1 MSSSINGET
10 SPQASRNNSGD
21 DRRIEDTDEEGED
34 TDSEDSDEE
43 DTEEEDEELS
53 SAGTVR
59 DLFSAL
65 NCADDESVNADPYTP
80 ASGVE
85 NGGGVDED
93 YLKQLMSTLHIS
105 SAAAADCEDQNQ
117 HHSLPPQ
124 VTTMRSMS
132 EEERKQR
139 RLTNSVA

>member
-10 SPQASRNNSGD
+10 SPQASGNNSGD
-21 DRRIEDTDEEGED
+21 DRRIEDTDGEGED
-34 TDSEDSDEE
+34 TDSEDSDED
-43 DTEEEDEELS
+43 DTEEDEELS

-105 SAAAADCEDQNQ
+105 SAAADCEDQNQ

-124 VTTMRSMS
+124 VTTMRSIS

>member
-21 DRRIEDTDEEGED
+21 GRRIEDTDEEGED

-65 NCADDESVNADPYTP
+65 NCAEDESVNADPCTT
-80 ASGVE
+80 ASGIE

-105 SAAAADCEDQNQ
+105 SAAADCEDQNR
-117 HHSLPPQ
+117 HRSLPPQ
-124 VTTMRSMS
+124 VTTMRSIS

>member
-34 TDSEDSDEE
+34 TDSEDSDED

-65 NCADDESVNADPYTP
+65 NCAEDESVNADPCTT

-105 SAAAADCEDQNQ
+105 SAADCEDQNQ

-124 VTTMRSMS
+124 VTTMRSIS